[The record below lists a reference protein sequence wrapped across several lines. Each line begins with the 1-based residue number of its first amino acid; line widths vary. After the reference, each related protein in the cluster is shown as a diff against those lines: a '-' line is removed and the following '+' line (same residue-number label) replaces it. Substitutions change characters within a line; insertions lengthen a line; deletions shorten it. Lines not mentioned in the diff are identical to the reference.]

1 VQLREVF
8 RFSAK
13 QKREPLLFCSDVWAL
28 GVMLLELAYGCC
40 PYKPH
45 EIATTTALKMA
56 VTNGALLHRVLPP
69 HTQTPSLQPQTPSSH
84 IHTQLLSGSDFI
96 DDDFT
101 RLVEAC
107 LQPLPQN
114 RPSLAQLGEFAFT
127 QKHQARAIQRL
138 SAWLGDSPTFAQV
151 LRAVC
156 AALCGEWHRCN
167 SLTAQDERMFLEQEH
182 DERANTL
189 ATRVVTTGG
198 VMQVRGWFIG
208 CGCVLIACQIILL
221 FARQIFGGCNE
232 KGRWD
237 GAFPVKSS
245 PIIVKEKER

>member
-1 VQLREVF
+1 
-8 RFSAK
+8 
-13 QKREPLLFCSDVWAL
+13 
-28 GVMLLELAYGCC
+28 M
-40 PYKPH
+40 
-45 EIATTTALKMA
+45 
-56 VTNGALLHRVLPP
+56 
-69 HTQTPSLQPQTPSSH
+69 
-84 IHTQLLSGSDFI
+84 
-96 DDDFT
+96 
-101 RLVEAC
+101 EAC

-151 LRAVC
+151 LWAVC
-156 AALCGEWHRCN
+156 AAVCGEWHRCN

-198 VMQVRGWFIG
+198 VMQVRAGGGPLVVVVMRCITM
-208 CGCVLIACQIILL
+208 CLTVLIACQTILL